1 MEQSGR
7 GHAPAVN
14 PYRGHSGAIA
24 GGAPLAHVL
33 TCSRLPFHF
42 EFDGVPGE
50 WPTRIRH
57 AYMPYELFL
66 ALRYL
71 RSRHKRRLARVTA
84 VAAMLGITMG
94 VAALIVTFALSNGFR
109 DEMRDKILQ
118 GTAHLSI
125 LRADGLPITDHANVA
140 ERLQQVDGVE
150 SASPTTYDGGLARGS
165 KGAAYAVVRG
175 IEGQA
180 GQTAQARK
188 WVIDGSFDP
197 LFDRSP
203 LNPGRTPP
211 AVVGAELASR
221 IGISVGDVFQ
231 IIPANEATGETMRR
245 LRVAGIFR
253 SGLFE
258 YDSTWIYIDF
268 QLAATFAG
276 GDHSAS
282 VMSVQVKEPERV
294 KDVAATVQTA
304 LGQEYTIVDWQQA
317 NQPLF
322 SALALERRMGLF
334 IIGLIIAVAALNI
347 TTMLILV
354 VVERRRDIAVLST
367 LGATRTGVMLLFVI
381 EGAVVGAIGAV
392 AGMIMGLT
400 ACFVGNYFKL
410 VSLPADVYSIS
421 NVPLNVTLGEAIL
434 AAFVA
439 FVLSVLATIYP
450 ARAAAQLRPV
460 EALRDA

>member
-1 MEQSGR
+1 
-7 GHAPAVN
+7 
-14 PYRGHSGAIA
+14 
-24 GGAPLAHVL
+24 
-33 TCSRLPFHF
+33 
-42 EFDGVPGE
+42 
-50 WPTRIRH
+50 
-57 AYMPYELFL
+57 MPYEFFL
-66 ALRYL
+66 AFRYL

-84 VAAMLGITMG
+84 IAAVLGITMG

-118 GTAHLSI
+118 GTAHLSV
-125 LRADGLPITDHANVA
+125 LRADGLPIIDYASLA
-140 ERLQQVDGVE
+140 ERLQQIEGVE
-150 SASPTTYDGGLARGS
+150 SASATTYDGGLARGS
-165 KGAAYAVVRG
+165 KGSAYAVIRG
-175 IEGQA
+175 IESEA
-180 GQTAQARK
+180 GQTTQARK
-188 WVIDGSFDP
+188 WVTEGSFDP

-203 LNPGRTPP
+203 VNEGRTPP
-211 AVVGAELASR
+211 AVVGSELASR
-221 IGISVGDVFQ
+221 IGVSVGDIFQ
-231 IIPANEATGETMRR
+231 VIPASDAGAETMRR

-258 YDSTWIYIDF
+258 YDSTWIYVDF
-268 QLAATFAG
+268 DMAATFAG

-282 VMSVQVKEPERV
+282 VMSVQVKDADRV
-294 KDVAATVQTA
+294 KEVAARVQPA
-304 LGQEYTIVDWQQA
+304 LGQEYTTVDWQDA

-367 LGATRTGVMLLFVI
+367 LGATRTGMKLLFVI

-392 AGMIMGLT
+392 AGVLLGLA
-400 ACFVGNYFKL
+400 ACVVGNYFKL

-421 NVPLNVTLGEAIL
+421 NVPLNATLGETLL
-434 AAFVA
+434 AALVA

-450 ARAAAQLRPV
+450 AHAAARLRPV
-460 EALRDA
+460 EALRDG